1 MQAHADAL
9 LAAGA
14 VPASLR
20 QVFNTVDAFIG
31 LCSPEGILL
40 EGNLAAFEGTGFK
53 PAEALGRRL
62 ADVPGLWPS
71 PEMRALM
78 VSMLERAAHGET
90 ARGELNIRMASGR
103 IGTFEATFSP
113 LRDASGAVRQ
123 IVLSGV
129 EISARKSAEAGLIA
143 VNRSLRVLSACNA
156 ALTRA
161 TDEMQLLQ
169 HICDLLVDV
178 GGYRFAWVGYAE
190 HDPAKRV
197 RPVAHAGYEAGY
209 IAQLNVTWDESPHGA
224 GPTGRA
230 IRSGK
235 PQCARRIDHE
245 VGFEPWRGASLA
257 RGYAS
262 SLAIPLTVGDTH
274 IGALSIYSGIPDDF
288 GDAEVTLLCQLAADL
303 AYGIEALRTR
313 AQHDRAEHQLHT
325 FRALLDRTNDLVYVI
340 DAASGAILDVN
351 GAVVRR
357 LGYSRD
363 ELLAMRLADISL
375 SAEARSWEASVARL
389 RASGSAVIV
398 TQHRARSGELL
409 PVEASLGYVEHEGQ
423 RYLVAVARDITERQ
437 RQQELIA
444 RLGRVLRMQSAINAA
459 LLRIADRDELLQEAC
474 RIATEVGGYDR
485 AVLSLVD
492 PDGRS
497 ATPSFRSGTGT
508 DFPVPERLPIAT
520 GDEPDESLTSRAL
533 RTGEV
538 AVVSDVTQSEPPVAM
553 REMLIRTG
561 FRTLVALPLI
571 VGGAKVGALMLASRD
586 PNRVR
591 DEELLLLQDITQ
603 SLAFALRSQRQASVA
618 RFLEAFNP
626 LTGLARRALFCQRV
640 DRLLREHFGTDQHPA
655 VAVLDIH
662 QLSHINDSFGR
673 RFGDLLLQSIAE
685 RLRSTVPSDDYLGS
699 LGGGSFALLQPGVG
713 SSEDSVNS
721 FLDSAVF
728 GEPFPVE
735 DRSIRISCRSG
746 VARFPIDG
754 QDCSTLLQ
762 KAEAALRRAKETGE
776 QYLHYQVQM
785 HSELVERLSLEHRLR
800 AALDQQQFVLHYQ
813 PQLSLTTGRIE
824 SVEAL
829 LRWND
834 PERGLVTPAAFLQ
847 VLESSGL
854 IVPVG
859 EWVLERVLTDCASWQ
874 ALGRAPTRVAVNVSA
889 LQLRRRDFVPRL
901 LGPLGRAPALQAGF
915 GIDLELTETALL
927 QDLEG
932 TSRKLREL
940 RAAGVRIALDDF
952 GTGYSSLGLLSKLPV
967 DSLKIDRS
975 FIHGLPGDSAS
986 VSLTSSIIGLA
997 LALDLVTV
1005 AEGVETQ
1012 AQLELLKVMRCDQ
1025 SQGYLHSHPVDSQR
1039 MAALLPAL
1047 APVASAAAESP

>member
-1 MQAHADAL
+1 AARGEVAHDEL
-9 LAAGA
+9 GISLAAG
-14 VPASLR
+14 R
-20 QVFNTVDAFIG
+20 T
-31 LCSPEGILL
+31 
-40 EGNLAAFEGTGFK
+40 
-53 PAEALGRRL
+53 
-62 ADVPGLWPS
+62 
-71 PEMRALM
+71 
-78 VSMLERAAHGET
+78 
-90 ARGELNIRMASGR
+90 
-103 IGTFEATFSP
+103 GTFEATFSP

-129 EISARKSAEAGLIA
+129 EISARKAAEESLVA
-143 VNRSLRVLSACNA
+143 VNRSLRVLSACDA

-161 TDEMQLLQ
+161 TDETELLQ
-169 HICDLLVDV
+169 RICTLLVDL
-178 GGYRFAWVGYAE
+178 GGYRFVWVGYAE
-190 HDPAKRV
+190 HDAEKRV
-197 RPVAHAGYEAGY
+197 RPVAHAGHDAGY
-209 IAQLNVTWDESPHGA
+209 LAQLKVSWDESPHGN

-230 IRSGK
+230 IRTGQ
-235 PQCARRIDHE
+235 PQCARRIDRQA
-245 VGFEPWRGASLA
+245 GFEPWRSACLA

-262 SLAIPLTVGDTH
+262 SLAIPLTLGEAR
-274 IGALSIYSGIPDDF
+274 IGALSIYSGTAEAF
-288 GDAEVTLLCQLAADL
+288 GEAEVTLLCQLAADL

-313 AQHDRAEHQLHT
+313 AHHDRAEHQLHT
-325 FRALLDRTNDLVYVI
+325 FRALLDRTNDLVYVV
-340 DAASGAILDVN
+340 DAASGRILDVN
-351 GAVVRR
+351 EAVVRR
-357 LGYSRD
+357 LGYSRE
-363 ELLAMRLADISL
+363 ELLGMRLVDISVRVD
-375 SAEARSWEASVARL
+375 ARSWDASIERL

-398 TQHRARSGELL
+398 AEHRCKSGELL
-409 PVEASLGYVEHEGQ
+409 PVEASLSYVEHEGQ
-423 RYLVAVARDITERQ
+423 RYLVDVARDITERQ
-437 RQQELIA
+437 VIA

-485 AVLSLVD
+485 AVLSLVNA
-492 PDGRS
+492 DGRS
-497 ATPSFRSGTGT
+497 ATPSFSSGTGT
-508 DFPVPERLPIAT
+508 DFPIPAVLPIAA

-538 AVVSDVTQSEPPVAM
+538 AISSDVTRSEPPVAM
-553 REMLIRTG
+553 RETLIRTG
-561 FRTLVALPLI
+561 FRSLVALPLI
-571 VGGAKVGALMLASRD
+571 VEGAKVGALMLASRD
-586 PNRVR
+586 PDRVR

-640 DRLLREHFGTDQHPA
+640 DRLLRDRVGADRHPA

-699 LGGGSFALLQPGVG
+699 LGGGSFALLHVG
-713 SSEDSVNS
+713 IAPSEESIDS
-721 FLDSAVF
+721 FLESAVF
-728 GEPFPVE
+728 GEPFSVE
-735 DRSIRISCRSG
+735 GRTLRVACRSG
-746 VARFPIDG
+746 AARFPEDG
-754 QDCSTLLQ
+754 HDCSTLLQ
-762 KAEAALRRAKETGE
+762 KAEAALRHAKETGE
-776 QYLHYQVQM
+776 RYLHYRMQM
-785 HSELVERLSLEHRLR
+785 HSELVERLSLEHRLH
-800 AALDQQQFVLHYQ
+800 AALDEQQFELYYQ
-813 PQLSLTTGRIE
+813 PQISLTSGRIE

-834 PERGLVTPAAFLQ
+834 PERGLVTPAAFLP

-859 EWVLERVLTDCASWQ
+859 QWVFERALRDCASWQ

-889 LQLRRRDFVPRL
+889 LQLQRRDFVPRL
-901 LGPLGRAPALQAGF
+901 LELFARAPPAAAGF
-915 GIDLELTETALL
+915 GIDLEITETALL
-927 QDLEG
+927 QDLEA

-940 RAAGVRIALDDF
+940 RAAGARIALDDF

-975 FIHGLPGDSAS
+975 FITGLPNDAAS

-997 LALDLVTV
+997 LALGLVTV

-1025 SQGYLHSHPVDSQR
+1025 SQGYLHGRPMDAQR
-1039 MAALLPAL
+1039 MAALLPA
-1047 APVASAAAESP
+1047 A